1 MNSEDAVSDA
11 IGFISIFALT
21 IASVGFIF
29 TLSLPEILDSQ
40 EVVKLQNIE
49 QAFTVLDSKI
59 SLSAL
64 GESPSQVVAL
74 DTSSGS
80 AAILSDSS
88 LKILMRQSGVDHMIY
103 NSTLG
108 TLLYE
113 LNGEEIAYEG
123 GGVWRKYA
131 NGGVVMVSPPEFHYN
146 GETLT
151 FPIIR
156 LNGSAR
162 VAGGIAT
169 LHANSEGITVFF
181 QNTTANPLFQNPV
194 YGSTTIVIVK
204 SKYYKAWAEYMQE
217 RTEFHGVVAHDNLSE
232 VAAYLNSRPAPSMN
246 FTIPLDIIG
255 LNTSNSTPVSN
266 FTFEFYNV
274 TSNFELELIGSN
286 SQGRNLSITMQK
298 KSGEGTEGIAVAI
311 SYQEQAKEIENWE
324 AVKWIAIENE
334 TAFINLLN
342 TSINLSY
349 TSNDNSWSWLYEEV
363 PYNKSYTKGMQIDLP
378 LAIQHY
384 FRLLGPTFT
393 FNYGSKHQGFN
404 ETSGRVYL
412 QYECMPPV
420 ITFLHIVEHKVNL
433 NIV

>member
-1 MNSEDAVSDA
+1 
-11 IGFISIFALT
+11 
-21 IASVGFIF
+21 
-29 TLSLPEILDSQ
+29 
-40 EVVKLQNIE
+40 
-49 QAFTVLDSKI
+49 
-59 SLSAL
+59 
-64 GESPSQVVAL
+64 
-74 DTSSGS
+74 
-80 AAILSDSS
+80 
-88 LKILMRQSGVDHMIY
+88 
-103 NSTLG
+103 
-108 TLLYE
+108 
-113 LNGEEIAYEG
+113 
-123 GGVWRKYA
+123 
-131 NGGVVMVSPPEFHYN
+131 
-146 GETLT
+146 
-151 FPIIR
+151 
-156 LNGSAR
+156 GSAR